1 MSDNYFETSSEGIEG
16 SLNKLTVDKIAALRS
31 KCNYLNQTK
40 FNEVEFRYQQ
50 VLNTLGSIEL
60 VVETIK
66 NMPKNDDL
74 KAKMQN
80 VNQIVKINKD
90 LEEKLEKEMSQIAN
104 KRSDVYPIM
113 NLPQSFGSHDDFHNQ
128 FLNKLM
134 PYEPKKGN
142 SSLKHTWKVLLTA
155 GENRKHKLSEL
166 GYKNALLYLMRRD
179 AYTFVKKYF
188 NRPLSELVT
197 LLANRF
203 ERQKSW
209 SELNKEL
216 SSFQRVPGDSLLQ
229 NLDV

>member
-16 SLNKLTVDKIAALRS
+16 SLNKLTVDEIAALRS
-31 KCNYLNQTK
+31 KCNHLNQTM

-104 KRSDVYPIM
+104 KRSDV
-113 NLPQSFGSHDDFHNQ
+113 
-128 FLNKLM
+128 
-134 PYEPKKGN
+134 
-142 SSLKHTWKVLLTA
+142 
-155 GENRKHKLSEL
+155 
-166 GYKNALLYLMRRD
+166 
-179 AYTFVKKYF
+179 
-188 NRPLSELVT
+188 
-197 LLANRF
+197 
-203 ERQKSW
+203 
-209 SELNKEL
+209 
-216 SSFQRVPGDSLLQ
+216 
-229 NLDV
+229 